1 MARKLKG
8 LVAAVFAALLAVA
21 LVPSAAFAATAAKG
35 SLTITNIAEGEDVY
49 LYKVASTTVN
59 DDNTISK
66 SWVIDPADGKSV
78 EDYEKADE
86 AGRKAIANDIA
97 SKITADTKTVIHIPA
112 GDMGYATI
120 DNLDAGLYYA
130 KVVNPDDSSVVYQ
143 NTLIPVNLEAQSD
156 GTWAFAE
163 PVSVALKKSDVAIQ
177 KKVSADNVNY
187 GNSTDGVSTYSN
199 VSNGIVYYK
208 LVVTVPQYNSATG
221 RTFSVTD
228 VLPDG
233 ITLNATSVEV
243 DDTAVTPTVKG
254 QEMTVDLSAYLNKAE
269 VTITYTANL
278 TGTIVVKDGRTNTA
292 TLTFSANSYDTT
304 TKTTSD
310 TAVVN
315 NGGVKVVKTNVAGD
329 KKLEGAKFNLTDG
342 YNAVMATG
350 TTDANGELTFDVALA
365 SGTYKLV
372 ETAAPAGYKT
382 VDPQDVIVDAN
393 KNAYVTVTVEDPEGT
408 SGWLPSTGEAGT
420 FGITMLGVLAV
431 AGVAAMHVS
440 GRKQN

>member
-21 LVPSAAFAATAAKG
+21 LVPSAVFAATADKG

-59 DDNTISK
+59 SDNTISK

-97 SKITADTKTVIHIPA
+97 SKITADTKAVIEIPA
-112 GDMGYATI
+112 GDMGFATI
-120 DNLDAGLYYA
+120 RDLDAGLYYA
-130 KVVNPDDSSVVYQ
+130 KVVNPDNATVVYQ
-143 NTLIPVNLEAQSD
+143 NTLISVNLKAQSD

-163 PVSVALKKSDVAIQ
+163 AESVDLKKSDVAIK
-177 KKVSADNVNY
+177 KKVLDGEVYAD
-187 GNSTDGVSTYSN
+187 STGHVSTGN
-199 VSNGIVYYK
+199 VVSYK
-208 LVVTVPQYNSATG
+208 LTVTVPQYNNAAG

-228 VLPDG
+228 VLPAG
-233 ITLNATSVEV
+233 ITLNADSVKV
-243 DDTAVTPTVKG
+243 DGTAVNPTVKD
-254 QEMTVDLSAYLNKAE
+254 QEMTVDLSGYLNKTE
-269 VTITYTANL
+269 VTITYTAEL
-278 TGTIVVKDGRTNTA
+278 TGTTVVEKSGRTNTA

-304 TKTTSD
+304 TRTTSD

-315 NGGVKVVKTNVAGD
+315 NGGVKVVKTNENGD
-329 KKLEGAKFNLTDG
+329 KKLEGAKFNLTDRDG
-342 YNAVMATG
+342 TVIANG

-382 VDPQDVIVDAN
+382 VDLWDLDVIVDAN
-393 KNAYVTVTVEDPEGT
+393 ENIYTEVTVKDPEGT

>member
-21 LVPSAAFAATAAKG
+21 LVPSAAFAVTAAKG
-35 SLTITNIAEGEDVY
+35 SLTITNIAEGEVVY

-66 SWVIDPADGKSV
+66 SWVINPDDGKSV
-78 EDYEKADE
+78 EDYENADE
-86 AGRKAIANDIA
+86 AGCKAIANDIA
-97 SKITADTKTVIHIPA
+97 SKITADTETETVIGPI
-112 GDMGYATI
+112 DKDSETI
-120 DNLDAGLYYA
+120 GGLDAGLYYA
-130 KVVNPDDSSVVYQ
+130 KVVNPDDATVVYQ

-156 GTWAFAE
+156 GTWAFAD

-177 KKVSADNVNY
+177 KKVSADNVSY
-187 GNSTDGVSTYSN
+187 GDSTDGVST
-199 VSNGIVYYK
+199 NGTVFYK
-208 LVVTVPQYNSATG
+208 LTVTVPQYNNAAG

-228 VLPDG
+228 VLPEG
-233 ITLNATSVEV
+233 ITLDASSVKV
-243 DDTAVTPTVKG
+243 DGTAATPTVKG

-269 VTITYTANL
+269 VTITYTAAL
-278 TGTIVVKDGRTNTA
+278 AGKTVVVNGRTNTA

-315 NGGVKVVKTNVAGD
+315 NGGVKVIKTNLTGD
-329 KKLEGAKFNLTDG
+329 KKLEGAKFDLTDM
-342 YNAVMATG
+342 NNNVIATA
-350 TTDANGELTFDVALA
+350 TTDANGVLTFDVALA

-382 VDPQDVIVDAN
+382 VDPQNVTVDAN
-393 KNAYVTVTVEDPEGT
+393 ANIYKEVTVKDPEGT